1 MSRPT
6 VVRRLTAVL
15 ALLAV
20 LCLALPAMAAPG
32 GRAQSSRPHAVHAA
46 GVLDQ
51 IFSWIGSF
59 WAAPGPGQA
68 DRTDKAGSLVPSPGS
83 SNTVSPV
90 RQDAD
95 KGGQLDPNG

>member
-32 GRAQSSRPHAVHAA
+32 AHARSSRAHAVHTP

-51 IFSWIGSF
+51 ILSWIGSF
-59 WAAPGPGQA
+59 WAGPASGQT
-68 DRTDKAGSLVPSPGS
+68 DRMDKAGTSVAPNRSGYDLTPLPR
-83 SNTVSPV
+83 TE
-90 RQDAD
+90 A
-95 KGGQLDPNG
+95 GGTIDPNG